1 MRPHEAS
8 HMLSSTPLVY
18 SLRAPH
24 PISSRTGSV
33 GGALLRLLARL
44 GDPSRASSP
53 LLRSNSLAHSW
64 WVSLHV
70 GWPTLTCECL
80 FTLF

>member
-53 LLRSNSLAHSW
+53 LSPQEQLSGPLMVGVSPCGVAHAH
-64 WVSLHV
+64 L
-70 GWPTLTCECL
+70 
-80 FTLF
+80 